1 MGIESKHPYYENA
14 SDQWSRI
21 RDSFN
26 GSDAIKSQDRKY
38 LPQLGGQEKSQYDA
52 YKLRAVYYNGI
63 ERTVRGL
70 VGAVMRVDPIIEVP
84 AKLEPLL
91 DDITGTGISLNDF
104 ISYMLSEQLLMNRQ
118 GILVDR
124 NEERPYLVGFPTE
137 QITNW
142 IDDAIVIQESYRQV
156 DPRDKYKSEYATQ
169 YRELTLDEDGK
180 YVVRIWRDSNGWK
193 VWDEIYPT
201 QRGEGLEGIPFIS
214 ISGDGFNL
222 DPVTPSLLA
231 LADTGLSL
239 YRTSA
244 DLEHGR
250 HFTALPTPYVTGI
263 DLDSELTIGSGTA
276 WILPDASS
284 KAGYLEFT
292 GQGLKALEVAMEEK
306 RTMMASLGAQ
316 LLQSQKAGIES
327 ADSVRL
333 RQNAEAST
341 LISTVKTVE
350 RAITQAVQVMAGWE
364 GLSDEVTIT
373 LNTDF
378 VDTKIEPQAM
388 TSLMGA
394 WQSGAISHD
403 TFLFN
408 MKRGEV
414 LPPDVSIEEEKSLI
428 DVQAGDFE
436 VQAGEFE

>member
-1 MGIESKHPYYENA
+1 
-14 SDQWSRI
+14 
-21 RDSFN
+21 
-26 GSDAIKSQDRKY
+26 
-38 LPQLGGQEKSQYDA
+38 
-52 YKLRAVYYNGI
+52 
-63 ERTVRGL
+63 
-70 VGAVMRVDPIIEVP
+70 
-84 AKLEPLL
+84 
-91 DDITGTGISLNDF
+91 
-104 ISYMLSEQLLMNRQ
+104 
-118 GILVDR
+118 
-124 NEERPYLVGFPTE
+124 
-137 QITNW
+137 
-142 IDDAIVIQESYRQV
+142 
-156 DPRDKYKSEYATQ
+156 
-169 YRELTLDEDGK
+169 
-180 YVVRIWRDSNGWK
+180 
-193 VWDEIYPT
+193 
-201 QRGEGLEGIPFIS
+201 
-214 ISGDGFNL
+214 
-222 DPVTPSLLA
+222 
-231 LADTGLSL
+231 
-239 YRTSA
+239 
-244 DLEHGR
+244 LEHGR